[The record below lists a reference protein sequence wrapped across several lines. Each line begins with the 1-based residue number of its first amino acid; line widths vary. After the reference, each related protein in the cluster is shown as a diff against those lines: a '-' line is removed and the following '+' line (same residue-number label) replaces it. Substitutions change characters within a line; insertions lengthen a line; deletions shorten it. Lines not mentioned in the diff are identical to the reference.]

1 MERERE
7 QRRDRLAVLLGEI
20 ESEFPRFRLIRKPDS
35 RLQRAIHRA
44 LMVVTAGQMRD
55 YLDGYHTTMGQ
66 RVYVT
71 ADWDDRPRD
80 ERWMILRHERI
91 HMRQFRRYTWPG
103 MALLYLLVPLPLGL
117 AWFRARFEMEAY
129 AESIRAA
136 AELHGPGHVAAGPFR
151 DRIVAQFTGPSYGWM
166 WPFRRGVARWY
177 DGVVAHLATDADPGV

>member
-7 QRRDRLAVLLGEI
+7 QKRDRLAVLLDEI
-20 ESEFPRFRLIRKPDS
+20 EREFPRFRLIRKPES

-71 ADWDDRPRD
+71 GDWDQRPRD

-91 HMRQFRRYTWPG
+91 HMRQFRRYTFLG

-136 AELHGPGHVAAGPFR
+136 AELHGTAHVAAGPFK
-151 DRIVAQFTGPSYGWM
+151 DRIVSQFTGPSYGWM

-177 DGVVAHLATDADPGV
+177 DRVVARLAPDTTPGV